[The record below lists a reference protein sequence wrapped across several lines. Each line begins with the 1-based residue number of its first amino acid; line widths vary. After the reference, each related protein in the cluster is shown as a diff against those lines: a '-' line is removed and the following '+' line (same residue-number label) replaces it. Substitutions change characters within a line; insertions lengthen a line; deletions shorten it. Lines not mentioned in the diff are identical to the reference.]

1 MQASENFEPNT
12 EGPEQEPGVGEGETI
27 TVPEPEPA
35 DDTPAESGDD
45 TGVDSDGDELEGNG
59 PDGY

>member
-1 MQASENFEPNT
+1 MESTENFEPNT

-35 DDTPAESGDD
+35 DDTPAEADD
-45 TGVDSDGDELEGNG
+45 DAAVDENGNA

>member
-1 MQASENFEPNT
+1 MSQEATENFEPNT
-12 EGPEQEPGVGEGETI
+12 EGPEQEPGVGSGEVV

-35 DDTPAESGDD
+35 DDTPAEADD
-45 TGVDSDGDELEGNG
+45 DAAVDEDGDS